1 MAYLALIRHG
11 LSEWNKTGLWTG
23 LTDISLAPEG
33 IEQARQAGEAL
44 KDIHFDV
51 AYVSSLIRAKQTL
64 DEILKVFGYQIPTTY
79 DKALDERDY
88 GIYTGK
94 NKFEVEKELGEEKFL
109 KIRREWDTDIAQG
122 ESLKQVYER
131 AVPYFEQNILPVLK
145 EGNNVIVSAHGNSLR
160 ALVKHLDNIPDD
172 EVSKLNIATGEIYLY
187 EFDENGL
194 IVEKKII
201 GSQGGQDV

>member
-64 DEILKVFGYQIPTTY
+64 DEILKVFGYEIPTTY

-94 NKFEVEKELGEEKFL
+94 NKFEVEKEAGEEKFL
-109 KIRREWDTDIAQG
+109 EIRRGWDTDIAQG

-145 EGNNVIVSAHGNSLR
+145 EGSNVIVSAHGNSLR